1 MRKLGLALS
10 VAAMAIVPYA
20 ASSQE
25 AAQPAP
31 TADDFVCALTDDC
44 PEEATDTDT
53 DQPATTSGRP
63 RLNATR
69 GFSLSRPT
77 TPPESDTKA
86 GQTRTT
92 NQGTTQRRTQRQT
105 ASRPAQGQTGSTAQ
119 ARRVDLRL
127 SFGLGSAALS
137 EAAQAQMRVFAE
149 ALRRP
154 QLANARVRIEGHT
167 DSSGGRATNLAL
179 SQKRAQAVADFL
191 IGQGIAPDRLEV
203 RGYAYD
209 RPLPGRP
216 ASARENRRVE
226 AVRIS

>member
-10 VAAMAIVPYA
+10 VAALTIVPYA
-20 ASSQE
+20 AASQE
-25 AAQPAP
+25 SAQPAP
-31 TADDFVCALTDDC
+31 TADDFVCALTDEC
-44 PEEATDTDT
+44 PDEATETET
-53 DQPATTSGRP
+53 QEPATAGGRP
-63 RLNATR
+63 RINATR

-77 TPPESDTKA
+77 EPVETNTKA
-86 GQTRTT
+86 GQTRT
-92 NQGTTQRRTQRQT
+92 NQSNTQRRTQRQT
-105 ASRPAQGQTGSTAQ
+105 ASRPAQGQAASAAQ

-137 EAAQAQMRVFAE
+137 ESAQAQMRVFAE

-167 DSSGGRATNLAL
+167 DSSGGRAANLAL

-191 IGQGIAPDRLEV
+191 IGQGISPDRLEV

>member
-1 MRKLGLALS
+1 MRKLGLTLL
-10 VAAMAIVPYA
+10 VAAMAIVPFA

-44 PEEATDTDT
+44 PEDATD
-53 DQPATTSGRP
+53 PAAEEAGTPSGGP
-63 RLNATR
+63 RVTATR

-77 TPPESDTKA
+77 PPAETTNPKA
-86 GQTRTT
+86 GPAR
-92 NQGTTQRRTQRQT
+92 TTQRTTRRQT
-105 ASRPAQGQTGSTAQ
+105 VTRPAQGQATAAAAQ
-119 ARRVDLRL
+119 QRRVDLRL
-127 SFGLGSAALS
+127 AFGLGSAALS
-137 EAAQAQMRVFAE
+137 DAAQAQMRVFAE

-179 SQKRAQAVADFL
+179 SQRRAQAVADFL
-191 IGQGIAPDRLEV
+191 VGQGIAPSRLEV

-209 RPLPGRP
+209 RPLAGRP
-216 ASARENRRVE
+216 ASASENRRVE

>member
-10 VAAMAIVPYA
+10 VAALAIVPYA
-20 ASSQE
+20 AASQE
-25 AAQPAP
+25 TAQPAP
-31 TADDFVCALTDDC
+31 TADDFVCALSDECTD
-44 PEEATDTDT
+44 ETTETE
-53 DQPATTSGRP
+53 QPATASGRP
-63 RLNATR
+63 RINATR
-69 GFSLSRPT
+69 GFSLSTPT
-77 TPPESDTKA
+77 EPVADTKA
-86 GQTRTT
+86 GQTRTS
-92 NQGTTQRRTQRQT
+92 QPGTTQRRTQRQT
-105 ASRPAQGQTGSTAQ
+105 ASRPAHGQTASATTQ
-119 ARRVDLRL
+119 AHRVDLRL

-137 EAAQAQMRVFAE
+137 DAAQAQMRVFAE

-167 DSSGGRATNLAL
+167 DSSGGRAANLAL

-191 IGQGIAPDRLEV
+191 IGQGIAPERLEV